1 MKKVAVVMLA
11 VFSMAVAAPVFAA
24 EMTKDQKDQ
33 CLLASKNCA
42 AEADS
47 IQKKIKKLQS
57 EIKKGTKVYSADE
70 IKKLNEKL
78 QETEALLDNILKGGE

>member
-1 MKKVAVVMLA
+1 MKKVAVMMLA
-11 VFSMAVAAPVFAA
+11 AFSMAVAVPVFAA

>member
-11 VFSMAVAAPVFAA
+11 VFSMAVSAPAFAA
-24 EMTKDQKDQ
+24 EMTKEQKDQ
-33 CLLASKNCA
+33 CLLASKGCT
-42 AEADS
+42 AEVDS
-47 IQKKIKKLQS
+47 LQAKIKKLNK

-78 QETEALLDNILKGGE
+78 KEAEKLLDGILANP

>member
-42 AEADS
+42 AEADT
-47 IQKKIKKLQS
+47 IQKKIKKLQA